1 MVAGRLGDG
10 ARQRPRSWVG
20 ARSSSASATRAEP
33 RAEQRRG
40 ASAFAWEQGRILRQ
54 VSELQRLRFLRSMY
68 SFLLRALHLEFVVSW
83 LFSSLRLLPGFLYFF
98 DEAWGRTGDYVSA
111 LLGGFLLILV
121 VASRPKESLFS
132 SIALFSWLPTSPKK
146 DFTTKT
152 KREKNDEPSAC

>member
-54 VSELQRLRFLRSMY
+54 VSELQRLRFLRSMH
-68 SFLLRALHLEFVVSW
+68 SFLLRALHLEFVVPW

-98 DEAWGRTGDYVSA
+98 DEAWKNWRLRFRSA
-111 LLGGFLLILV
+111 RGFSV
-121 VASRPKESLFS
+121 DFS
-132 SIALFSWLPTSPKK
+132 SCKSAKRKFFFPSIALFSC
-146 DFTTKT
+146 
-152 KREKNDEPSAC
+152 AC

>member
-68 SFLLRALHLEFVVSW
+68 SFLLRALHLEFVVPW
-83 LFSSLRLLPGFLYFF
+83 LFSSLRLLPGFLFF
-98 DEAWGRTGDYVSA
+98 CRRSVGKNWRIRFRSA
-111 LLGGFLLILV
+111 RGFSV
-121 VASRPKESLFS
+121 DFS
-132 SIALFSWLPTSPKK
+132 SCKSAKRKFFFPSIALFSC
-146 DFTTKT
+146 
-152 KREKNDEPSAC
+152 AC

>member
-1 MVAGRLGDG
+1 MLGLARPLRRL
-10 ARQRPRSWVG
+10 QEQS
-20 ARSSSASATRAEP
+20 

-68 SFLLRALHLEFVVSW
+68 SFLLRALHLEIVVPW

-98 DEAWGRTGDYVSA
+98 DEAWGRTGEYVSA

-132 SIALFSWLPTSPKK
+132 SIALFSWLPTSLNK
-146 DFTTKT
+146 DFTT
-152 KREKNDEPSAC
+152 D